1 MAGTQLRCANET
13 GPMSIGENRRDA
25 AASAAD
31 GARPAEALKRFR
43 CGGRHTVFAPRHSG
57 RRRNHL
63 STQLL
68 IYHAGR
74 LHGCGS
80 ARRLPWARRAYSY
93 GARRGPLHG
102 FSRATRAA
110 PVAQLD
116 RAPDYESGGQEF
128 ESLRARQLN
137 QKLRMILPIDPE
149 AICLSRVHNQVHDR
163 AASARGL
170 VSNGPL
176 SLPREFLRSY
186 LAWGC
191 S

>member
-1 MAGTQLRCANET
+1 MAGTQVRCANET

-31 GARPAEALKRFR
+31 GARPAEALKRIR

-128 ESLRARQLN
+128 ESLRARHINTRLRTLGRRVVARKDRFLKDVFASLHPDLAVINLNGGDGCTQAFRKAPSQL
-137 QKLRMILPIDPE
+137 
-149 AICLSRVHNQVHDR
+149 
-163 AASARGL
+163 
-170 VSNGPL
+170 
-176 SLPREFLRSY
+176 
-186 LAWGC
+186 
-191 S
+191 

>member
-1 MAGTQLRCANET
+1 
-13 GPMSIGENRRDA
+13 MSIGENRRDA

-31 GARPAEALKRFR
+31 GARPAEAVKRIR

-57 RRRNHL
+57 TPPHNHL
-63 STQLL
+63 SMQLL

-116 RAPDYESGGQEF
+116 RAPDYESGGQRF
-128 ESLRARQLN
+128 ESFRARHEINDLAERRLSKLN
-137 QKLRMILPIDPE
+137 L
-149 AICLSRVHNQVHDR
+149 
-163 AASARGL
+163 G
-170 VSNGPL
+170 
-176 SLPREFLRSY
+176 
-186 LAWGC
+186 
-191 S
+191 